1 MTVIKYN
8 NRVNKFD
15 GRILNYKSEFE
26 FVFIG
31 NQFPNSGIQPEL
43 KMTFTSPVSVK
54 VDFGNGVV
62 NTYNSILGVF
72 LMSNPGNTGAAQSSG
87 NYIYPDGLNI
97 ERKIKL
103 TISNP
108 DALSYISFQL
118 LTIKEQVLFINF
130 NLYKNL
136 IGLAFRY
143 LGGRILDIDASFL
156 NLTSF
161 VEYTSF
167 GSFSLVSKF
176 YGAIPDVVLAK
187 NTLKR
192 LSVGDAGFNGKTFA
206 QSKLDQVATSFPDLE
221 AFSIFL
227 TKLTDTNGGQG
238 ALPSNFVNLTK
249 LREFTI
255 DQGRYT
261 KPPDILNYIPALER
275 INIVY
280 SNYLTSFGDLSVMA
294 SRLKLLNFTYQNN
307 LTTTLPVWMSAAT
320 SLKGF
325 FMTDSLIGT
334 TRVNLWVDNWYAF
347 IVASAAISGA
357 NTLPFRGMTHRISG
371 TNAIPSG
378 TYQQPSGYVAGV
390 SNGTPVSQKE
400 KVWVMVNQYGH
411 NWTTN

>member
-1 MTVIKYN
+1 MAVIKYN
-8 NRVNKFD
+8 NRVNKFN

-26 FVFIG
+26 FIFIG
-31 NQFPNSGIQPEL
+31 SQFPNSGIQSEL

-72 LMSNPGNTGAAQSSG
+72 LMSNPGNIGAAQSSG

-108 DALSYISFQL
+108 DALLYINFQF

-136 IGLAFRY
+136 IGLAFIY
-143 LGGRILDIDASFL
+143 LGGRILDIDTSFL
-156 NLTSF
+156 SLTSF
-161 VEYTSF
+161 TEYVSF
-167 GSFSLVSKF
+167 GSFSPVSKY
-176 YGAIPDVVLAK
+176 YGSIPDPILAK

-192 LSVGDAGFNGKTFA
+192 LAIGDAGFNGKTFA

-221 AFSIFL
+221 AFSIYL
-227 TKLTDTNGGQG
+227 TNLTDTNGGQG

-261 KPPDILNYIPALER
+261 EPPYMLNNIPLLER

-307 LTTTLPVWMSAAT
+307 SPTTLPVWMSAAT

-357 NTLPFRGMTHRISG
+357 NTLPFRGMIHNIAG
-371 TNAIPSG
+371 TNGIPSG
-378 TYQQPSGYVAGV
+378 TYQQPAGYVAGV
-390 SNGTPVSQKE
+390 SNGTPASQKE
-400 KVWVMVNQYGH
+400 KIWVMVNQYAH
-411 NWTTN
+411 VWRTN

>member
-8 NRVNKFD
+8 NRVNKFN

-26 FVFIG
+26 FIFIG
-31 NQFPNSGIQPEL
+31 SQFPNSGIQSEL
-43 KMTFTSPVSVK
+43 KMNFTSPVSVK

-72 LMSNPGNTGAAQSSG
+72 LMSNPGNIGAAQSSG

-108 DALSYISFQL
+108 DALSYINFQFL
-118 LTIKEQVLFINF
+118 AIKDQVLFINF

-136 IGLAFRY
+136 RGLAFIY

-161 VEYTSF
+161 GNYTSF

-192 LSVGDAGFNGKTFA
+192 LSIGDAGFNGKTFA

-221 AFSIFL
+221 AFSIYL
-227 TKLTDTNGGQG
+227 TNLTDTNGGQG

-325 FMTDSLIGT
+325 FMTDSLFGT

-371 TNAIPSG
+371 NNGIPSG

>member
-8 NRVNKFD
+8 NRVNKFN

-26 FVFIG
+26 FIFIG
-31 NQFPNSGIQPEL
+31 SQFPNSGIQSEL
-43 KMTFTSPVSVK
+43 RMNFTSPVSVK

-62 NTYNSILGVF
+62 NTYNSILGEF
-72 LMSNPGNTGAAQSSG
+72 LMSNPGNIRAAQSSG

-108 DALSYISFQL
+108 DALTYISFQFL
-118 LTIKEQVLFINF
+118 AIKEQVLFINF

-136 IGLAFRY
+136 IGLSFIY

-161 VEYTSF
+161 VNYTSF
-167 GSFSLVSKF
+167 GSFSPVSKF

-187 NTLKR
+187 NTLKS
-192 LSVGDAGFNGKTFA
+192 LAIGDAGFNGKTFA
-206 QSKLDQVATSFPDLE
+206 QSKLDQVATSFPDLA
-221 AFSIFL
+221 AFSIYL
-227 TKLTDTNGGQG
+227 TNLTDTNGGQG

-255 DQGRYT
+255 DQGSYT

-325 FMTDSLIGT
+325 FMTDSLFGT

-371 TNAIPSG
+371 TNGIPSG

>member
-8 NRVNKFD
+8 NRVNKFN

-26 FVFIG
+26 FIFIG
-31 NQFPNSGIQPEL
+31 SQFPNSGILPEL
-43 KMTFTSPVSVK
+43 KMFFTSPVSVK

-62 NTYNSILGVF
+62 NTYNSILDVF
-72 LMSNPGNTGAAQSSG
+72 LMSNPGNIGAAQSSG

-108 DALSYISFQL
+108 DALSYINFQFL
-118 LTIKEQVLFINF
+118 AIKEQVLSINF

-136 IGLAFRY
+136 KGLAFRY
-143 LGGRILDIDASFL
+143 LGGIILDIDASFL

-161 VEYTSF
+161 VEYVSY

-221 AFSIFL
+221 AFSIYL
-227 TKLTDTNGGQG
+227 TNLTDTNGGQG

-325 FMTDSLIGT
+325 FMTDSLFGT

-371 TNAIPSG
+371 NNGIPSG

>member
-8 NRVNKFD
+8 NRVNKFN

-26 FVFIG
+26 FIFIG
-31 NQFPNSGIQPEL
+31 SQFPNSGIQSEL
-43 KMTFTSPVSVK
+43 KMNFTSPVSVK

-72 LMSNPGNTGAAQSSG
+72 LMSNPGNIGAAQSSG

-108 DALSYISFQL
+108 DALSYINFQFL
-118 LTIKEQVLFINF
+118 AIKDQVLFINF

-136 IGLAFRY
+136 IGLAFIY

-161 VEYTSF
+161 GNYTSF

-192 LSVGDAGFNGKTFA
+192 LSIGDAGFNGKTFA

-221 AFSIFL
+221 AFSIYL
-227 TKLTDTNGGQG
+227 TNLTDTNGGQG

-325 FMTDSLIGT
+325 FMTDSLFGT

-371 TNAIPSG
+371 NNGIPSG

>member
-8 NRVNKFD
+8 NRVNRFN

-26 FVFIG
+26 FIFIG
-31 NQFPNSGIQPEL
+31 SQFPNSGIQPEL

-72 LMSNPGNTGAAQSSG
+72 LMSNPGNIGAAQSSG

-108 DALSYISFQL
+108 DALSYINFQL
-118 LTIKEQVLFINF
+118 LAIKEQVLFINF

-136 IGLAFRY
+136 TGLAFRY

-176 YGAIPDVVLAK
+176 YGAIPDVILAK
-187 NTLKR
+187 NTLKT
-192 LSVGDAGFNGKTFA
+192 LAIGDAGFNGKTFA

-221 AFSIFL
+221 AFSIYL
-227 TKLTDTNGGQG
+227 TNLTDTNGGQG

-307 LTTTLPVWMSAAT
+307 SPTTLPVWMSAAT
-320 SLKGF
+320 SLKF
-325 FMTDSLIGT
+325 FLMTDSLIGT

-357 NTLPFRGMTHRISG
+357 NTLPFRGMTHRIAGTSG
-371 TNAIPSG
+371 IPSG
-378 TYQQPSGYVAGV
+378 TYQQPAGYVAGV
-390 SNGTPVSQKE
+390 SNGTPASQKE

>member
-8 NRVNKFD
+8 NRVNRFN

-26 FVFIG
+26 FIFIG
-31 NQFPNSGIQPEL
+31 SQFPNSGIQPEL

-72 LMSNPGNTGAAQSSG
+72 LMSNPGNIGAAQSSG

-108 DALSYISFQL
+108 DALSYINFQL
-118 LTIKEQVLFINF
+118 LAIKEQVLFINF

-136 IGLAFRY
+136 TGLAFRY

-176 YGAIPDVVLAK
+176 YGAIPDVILAK
-187 NTLKR
+187 NTLKT
-192 LSVGDAGFNGKTFA
+192 LAIGDAGFNGKTFA

-221 AFSIFL
+221 AFSIYL
-227 TKLTDTNGGQG
+227 TNLTDTNGGQG

-307 LTTTLPVWMSAAT
+307 SPTTLPVWMSAAT
-320 SLKGF
+320 SLKF
-325 FMTDSLIGT
+325 FLMTDSLIGT

-371 TNAIPSG
+371 TNGIPSG

-390 SNGTPVSQKE
+390 SNGTPASQKE